1 MFTKAVKF
9 KEPVRL
15 AIIGPSNSGKTYTAL
30 RVGTAM
36 ANALG
41 SRIAF
46 IDTEHGSAKKY
57 ADTFDFDVLELTDYK
72 PQNYI
77 DAIKTAEESG
87 YKVLVI
93 DSISHAWAGKGGVL
107 DLVDRAKARDNR
119 GFNAWREVTPLHN
132 AFVEAMLSARLHLIV
147 TMRSKMEY
155 AQEKDEQT
163 GKVVIRKL
171 GLQPV
176 QRDGVEYEFDIIGD
190 MDQQHNFV
198 VSKTRCSKIDG
209 EVFARPGEELAQIIL
224 DWSGS
229 GDVAP
234 HDKSPVD
241 EPPSPLAAEPKKRGK
256 KKAEPVEEEKGPNET
271 SDDEKQKLFFNAVE
285 KELDTAIDWLENS
298 GDDGQDALKV
308 IDLILL
314 EDGIKVGWMDGGW
327 TMVPANRR
335 MPIYIKL
342 QKQLKAMMQG
352 G

>member
-1 MFTKAVKF
+1 MSFIKAVKF
-9 KEPVRL
+9 QEPVRL
-15 AIIGPSNSGKTYTAL
+15 AIIGPSNSGKTFTAL
-30 RVGTAM
+30 RVGGHM
-36 ANALG
+36 AKELD
-41 SRIAF
+41 SRLAY

-57 ADTFDFDVLELTDYK
+57 ADQFDFDVLELTDYK

-77 DAIKTAEESG
+77 DAIKKAEEAG

-132 AFVEAMLSARLHLIV
+132 AFVEAMLSAKLHLIV

-176 QRDGVEYEFDIIGD
+176 QREGVEYEFDIIGD
-190 MDQQHNFV
+190 MDQQHNFM

-209 EVFARPGEELAQIIL
+209 EVFPRPGSDLAEILL

-229 GDVAP
+229 GETRKPAEVEVGVP
-234 HDKSPVD
+234 I
-241 EPPSPLAAEPKKRGK
+241 AAAPKKRGRPANP
-256 KKAEPVEEEKGPNET
+256 KAEDKKIEETRGPIET
-271 SDDEKQKLFFNAVE
+271 TDAEKQTLFIKAVE
-285 KELDTAIDWLENS
+285 KEMDACIDGEEDPLVITDVVNEIMTEAGYGNWEEGRYKVPSEKRMQIYLKIQKELKILS
-298 GDDGQDALKV
+298 LGQ
-308 IDLILL
+308 
-314 EDGIKVGWMDGGW
+314 
-327 TMVPANRR
+327 
-335 MPIYIKL
+335 
-342 QKQLKAMMQG
+342 
-352 G
+352 